1 MSSKAPTLDDFG
13 RKYLLKEGAT
23 EEDIKAYGPTEG
35 TARTTQITDKQ
46 AKLIQDAFIQ
56 RAGSFTED
64 LIGFIVDQKKL
75 RNLDDKSVV
84 FAIALANINLRNS
97 FCSPQNS
104 VEEKEFDANSG
115 TKLSAEWDEICWAA
129 QCYYNDNP

>member
-1 MSSKAPTLDDFG
+1 MSSIRTLDDFG

-23 EEDIKAYGPTEG
+23 DSDIKAYAPTEG
-35 TARTTQITDKQ
+35 AKGTTQITEKQ
-46 AKLIQDAFIQ
+46 AKLIQDEFIQ

-64 LIGFIVDQKKL
+64 LIGFIVDQKRL
-75 RNLDDKSVV
+75 RDLDDKSVV

-104 VEEKEFDANSG
+104 IEQKEFDETSG
-115 TKLSAEWDEICWAA
+115 KKLSAEWDEICWAA
-129 QCYYNDNP
+129 QCYYNENP